1 MSDTHGREFVEVQ
14 PTWWEVPG
22 HLELDR
28 GEFKG
33 RGERE
38 LHWGT
43 WFAQDDTAVL
53 YTWVSFSG
61 YLFASR
67 GGKPKCEW
75 QTAWLLETLICLQQL
90 VDFWGGISV
99 TGRKERRW
107 KEANKNAKEH
117 QNNVFPAICFGLSA
131 SSLFRDLWAYSTRGS
146 LVDLP
151 VRSWAPPKPQAA
163 KPTAPGSFCA
173 PECSLEN

>member
-1 MSDTHGREFVEVQ
+1 MSVGHS
-14 PTWWEVPG
+14 WERICRG
-22 HLELDR
+22 SANLMGGSRTLLELDR

-33 RGERE
+33 RGERG

-53 YTWVSFSG
+53 YTWVSFGG

-131 SSLFRDLWAYSTRGS
+131 SSPLTDLWEYSTHGS
-146 LVDLP
+146 PCQVMGI
-151 VRSWAPPKPQAA
+151 PK
-163 KPTAPGSFCA
+163 APGS
-173 PECSLEN
+173 